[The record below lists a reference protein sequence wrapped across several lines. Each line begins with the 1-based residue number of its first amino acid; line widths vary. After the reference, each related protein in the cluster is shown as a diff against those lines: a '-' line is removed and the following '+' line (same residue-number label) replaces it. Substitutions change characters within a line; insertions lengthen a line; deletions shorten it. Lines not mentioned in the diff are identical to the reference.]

1 MRKTRN
7 QLVIDLLTNKD
18 NLHRLVIIEWFDPYD
33 DSEEVTVDNLN
44 AKKAVYETCG
54 FLMGVSN
61 GHVVMGYNKDMIEQ
75 GKYKGCGYTPLSLI
89 TNAHLMDRN
98 S

>member
-1 MRKTRN
+1 VRKTRN
-7 QLVIDLLTNKD
+7 QVIIDLLTNKD

-61 GHVVMGYNKDMIEQ
+61 DHVVMGYNKDMIEQ

>member
-18 NLHRLVIIEWFDPYD
+18 NLHRLIIIEWFDPYD
-33 DSEEVTVDNLN
+33 DSDEVTVDNLN

-61 GHVVMGYNKDMIEQ
+61 GHVVMGYK
-75 GKYKGCGYTPLSLI
+75 
-89 TNAHLMDRN
+89 
-98 S
+98 

>member
-18 NLHRLVIIEWFDPYD
+18 NLHRLIIIEWFD

-61 GHVVMGYNKDMIEQ
+61 DHVVMGYNKDMIEQ

-98 S
+98 C

>member
-18 NLHRLVIIEWFDPYD
+18 NLHRLIIIEWFDPYD
-33 DSEEVTVDNLN
+33 DSDEVTVGNLN
-44 AKKAVYETCG
+44 VKKALYESCG

-61 GHVVMGYNKDMIEQ
+61 DHAVIGYNKDMIEQ
-75 GKYKGCGYTPLSLI
+75 GKYKGCGYIPMSLI

-98 S
+98 C